1 MTSLV
6 IWLRFFLFAKPN
18 IFLLLARSKLVFYV
32 ASINI
37 SLKLLNTFLNRNK
50 SLLIV

>member
-32 ASINI
+32 ASINQYFPQTLEYF
-37 SLKLLNTFLNRNK
+37 SEQK
-50 SLLIV
+50 